1 MFAHDWFSLDGLEA
15 ALPGLGVD
23 TQVFVTL
30 NTYKPFSRIN
40 PEQSSSVKG
49 AELPGKG

>member
-1 MFAHDWFSLDGLEA
+1 
-15 ALPGLGVD
+15 VD

-40 PEQSSSVKG
+40 PEQASSVKG
-49 AELPGKG
+49 AELPGKRQKIKFQRPG